1 MNATENSPK
10 PDLRLQRIKIVS
22 WIFRGF
28 LGLYVLGL
36 VMTAGSIMRS
46 GMPRNPEGIA
56 PQSVSYFL
64 HHLFIRPAPMP
75 SDVVL
80 IEVLRLSLFVVGMIL
95 LNRLFVLF
103 GRGKFFA
110 AENVRCVR
118 WLGLALVL
126 DSLAVFVGALLERHV
141 FFSAWFLLG
150 PFIILISWIA
160 DEGRKIQEEQELTI

>member
-75 SDVVL
+75 GDVVL
-80 IEVLRLSLFVVGMIL
+80 IEALRLGLFVVGMIL

-110 AENVRCVR
+110 VENVRCVR
-118 WLGLALVL
+118 WLGLVLVL
-126 DSLAVFVGALLERHV
+126 DACAIFVSALRDHDVFV
-141 FFSAWFLLG
+141 SPWFLLG
-150 PFIILISWIA
+150 PVIILISWIA